1 MKKRKINKVLSIEPK
16 TIKGKTCYCIK
27 LNDGVV
33 YNLHQ
38 DVLINYPISTGCQL
52 NDNDLKEILS
62 TNVKYKIKDSAL
74 NLLAYRMRSKKELY
88 DRLIDKGYIGE
99 DIQNTISGLE
109 EKGWIDD
116 WKFGIAYASDQINK
130 NALGP
135 IAMKY
140 KLKPFLDSEELTNEI
155 ILAAYSKINIKDVIK
170 KLLLKFEKDRI
181 ALDNKLKNKI
191 INKLRRKGHYWDDIN
206 EVIQEYVSS

>member
-52 NDNDLKEILS
+52 NENDLKEILS

-116 WKFGIAYASDQINK
+116 RKFGLAYASDQINK

-170 KLLLKFEKDRI
+170 KLVSKFEKDKI

>member
-1 MKKRKINKVLSIEPK
+1 MNHKESKPPINILEPESF
-16 TIKGKTCYCIK
+16 
-27 LNDGVV
+27 N
-33 YNLHQ
+33 
-38 DVLINYPISTGCQL
+38 
-52 NDNDLKEILS
+52 
-62 TNVKYKIKDSAL
+62 
-74 NLLAYRMRSKKELY
+74 SKKYL
-88 DRLIDKGYIGE
+88 
-99 DIQNTISGLE
+99 
-109 EKGWIDD
+109 W
-116 WKFGIAYASDQINK
+116 

-170 KLLLKFEKDRI
+170 KLVSKFEKNKI
-181 ALDNKLKNKI
+181 ALDNKLKNEI